1 MVSYTIKVSACRVWY
16 SAKAP
21 ARIECEHWVKV
32 CKCFAKA
39 FSALEPVLRKP
50 VTEIWVCPSSGTFA
64 AVSNGMVLRTVTG
77 YGFPATSS
85 AQELLA
91 SLMQKVLEYETW

>member
-1 MVSYTIKVSACRVWY
+1 MVSYEVKVSASRVWY
-16 SAKAP
+16 SAQAP
-21 ARIECEHWVKV
+21 ARIECEPWVNTCKV
-32 CKCFAKA
+32 YAKA

-50 VTEIWVCPSSGTFA
+50 VTEIWVSPSSGTFA
-64 AVSNGMVLRTVTG
+64 AVSNGSVLRTVAG

-91 SLMQKVLEYETW
+91 SLMQKVLEYETY

>member
-1 MVSYTIKVSACRVWY
+1 MVSYTIKVSPSRAWF
-16 SAKAP
+16 SGKAP
-21 ARIECEHWVKV
+21 ARIECEPWVNTCKV
-32 CKCFAKA
+32 FAKA

-91 SLMQKVLEYETW
+91 SLMQKVLEHETW